1 MRTRQLR
8 TVPRTPAALDAV
20 LRDRRPAGAGA
31 LRGRGLAPPGRRGG
45 RRVPR
50 RQTAPPRDERRPYDH
65 TPRPR
70 DSAALPLASAHTTV
84 TRARPPRPRG
94 HANRLASLARDP
106 SPLAHAF
113 ALGPLLCSAGLAT
126 PLAPPRLTLTR
137 ARRSSAARSQ
147 SQRDVHHDLDGLRAA
162 TDASGGGRLFERRL
176 KVDGTRLQ
184 ALLGLTNR
192 GACVALDFE
201 RAERLVHVHLHELV
215 SHLLGLLE
223 HL

>member
-94 HANRLASLARDP
+94 HAKSSRKSRQGPQSACACIRTWPFAVLSGARYTAGAP
-106 SPLAHAF
+106 SSH
-113 ALGPLLCSAGLAT
+113 T
-126 PLAPPRLTLTR
+126 HTR
-137 ARRSSAARSQ
+137 TQELSGEVAEPERRSSRSRW
-147 SQRDVHHDLDGLRAA
+147 S
-162 TDASGGGRLFERRL
+162 SGCDRRIRRRQ
-176 KVDGTRLQ
+176 T
-184 ALLGLTNR
+184 
-192 GACVALDFE
+192 F
-201 RAERLVHVHLHELV
+201 
-215 SHLLGLLE
+215 
-223 HL
+223 